1 VPDDVHWRVVGVLPK
16 DFLLPSPNLAS
27 KYDGIYGV
35 EPRLDGQAGFN
46 EVGIA
51 PFARLAPGVSLAAAR
66 ARVDALV
73 AARFPH
79 PRTLS
84 PFAGVMVVPFQSG
97 LSTLVRPYVWLA
109 VAGAWIVL
117 GVTCV
122 TLAILLLTWS
132 QSRRQEAGV
141 RLALGASPRRLVV
154 NALAESALLC
164 GVGAII
170 GWLAYIWARP
180 LFISV
185 LPSGLRA
192 FASETADV
200 RVIVVTGAI
209 ALISAIA
216 AGTLPALRT
225 SRIDPLVVLRS
236 THDPA
241 TLDRLAG
248 GPMLLSV
255 QAAFGVMLLVGALAT
270 IPGVLRTLTSAGLDA
285 NDLFLGYAATA
296 NDETAADAREQ
307 MRRGRDALEIARRLP
322 GVVDA
327 GLSRTDPFSRSGI
340 YRPFSERLAPSGF
353 AGDVMAVDAG
363 FFRTLATP
371 VIAGRAF
378 SEAEVEQQALVAIVN
393 VAGARAIWS
402 NLPVDGAVGRT
413 VTTSGGTRVVVG
425 VAADLRVG
433 TGAQPSPALFL
444 PLSADELYR
453 VHRDSAYPWNEF
465 QIVLRMAPGRVPDG
479 RLLSDRLREL
489 PWAIPNLLPAPIESV
504 AVELEPVRE
513 KPRVL
518 AAIFGVLGGI
528 TLLLAIIAMYGLAS
542 FEIRRRRDE
551 MTVRLALGATPQ
563 ALRRRLAIVIV
574 QPVLF
579 GVMAGLPLSWI
590 EVKLL
595 SRSVPSVNAG
605 DLQIYFA
612 AAAAI
617 LIAALIAAWLP
628 GRRFLTM
635 RVAELLRPM

>member
-1 VPDDVHWRVVGVLPK
+1 
-16 DFLLPSPNLAS
+16 
-27 KYDGIYGV
+27 
-35 EPRLDGQAGFN
+35 
-46 EVGIA
+46 
-51 PFARLAPGVSLAAAR
+51 
-66 ARVDALV
+66 
-73 AARFPH
+73 
-79 PRTLS
+79 
-84 PFAGVMVVPFQSG
+84 MV
-97 LSTLVRPYVWLA
+97 
-109 VAGAWIVL
+109 VL

-122 TLAILLLTWS
+122 TLAILLLTWN

-141 RLALGASPRRLVV
+141 RLALGASPRRLIV
-154 NALAESALLC
+154 NALAESTLLC
-164 GVGAII
+164 GAGAVI
-170 GWLAYIWARP
+170 GWLAYTWTRP
-180 LFISV
+180 LFIGV

-192 FASETADV
+192 FASETVDG
-200 RVIVVTGAI
+200 RVIVVTCAI

-236 THDPA
+236 AHDSA

-270 IPGVLRTLTSAGLDA
+270 VPGVLRTLTSAGLDA
-285 NDLFLGYAATA
+285 TDLFMGHAATA

-307 MRRGRDALEIARRLP
+307 MRRGRDALAIARRLP

-327 GLSRTDPFSRSGI
+327 GLSQNDPLSRSGSS
-340 YRPFSERLAPSGF
+340 PLFSKRLAPPGF
-353 AGDVMAVDAG
+353 EGDVMAVDAG

-371 VIAGRAF
+371 MIAGRAF
-378 SEAEVEQQALVAIVN
+378 SEAEVEQQALVAMVN
-393 VAGARAIWS
+393 VSGARAIWP

-413 VTTSGGTRVVVG
+413 ITTTDGSRIVVG

-433 TGAQPSPALFL
+433 TGAQAAPALFL

-453 VHRDSAYPWNEF
+453 SHHDNPYPWNSF
-465 QIVLRMAPGRVPDG
+465 QIVVRMAPGRVPDG
-479 RLLSDRLREL
+479 RLLSDRLRDM
-489 PWAIPNLLPAPIESV
+489 PWAIPNILPSSLDSV
-504 AVELEPVRE
+504 ATELEPVRE

-528 TLLLAIIAMYGLAS
+528 TLLLAIVAMYGLAS

-551 MTVRLALGATPQ
+551 MTVRLALGASPQ

-579 GVMAGLPLSWI
+579 GVLAGLPLSWV

-605 DLQIYFA
+605 DAHIYLT

-617 LIAALIAAWLP
+617 LIAALVAAWLP

-635 RVAELLRPM
+635 RVAELLRTV